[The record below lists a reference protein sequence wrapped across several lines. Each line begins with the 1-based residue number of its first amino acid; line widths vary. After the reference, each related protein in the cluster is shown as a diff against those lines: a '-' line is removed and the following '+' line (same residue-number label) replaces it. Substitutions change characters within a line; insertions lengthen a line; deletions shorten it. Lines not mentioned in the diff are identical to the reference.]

1 MYVLTDTHTHTHTL
15 IMTLYLCLSVLQVL
29 LKWINDVLEERR
41 IRVRDIVEDLYD
53 GQVLSELMGRT
64 PTCEGDGLLLYSIPR
79 ATDWKEV
86 YNSWCDTVCRPAANK
101 TEDTSRQG

>member
-1 MYVLTDTHTHTHTL
+1 MTEVLYTEVGEERIRLQPHALEDPSVKELIGVCTDRHTHTRTHTHTHTHTL

-64 PTCEGDGLLLYSIPR
+64 PTCER
-79 ATDWKEV
+79 
-86 YNSWCDTVCRPAANK
+86 
-101 TEDTSRQG
+101 

>member
-1 MYVLTDTHTHTHTL
+1 MTEVLYTEVGEERIRLQPHALEDPSVKELIGVCTDRHTHTRTL

-64 PTCEGDGLLLYSIPR
+64 PTCER
-79 ATDWKEV
+79 
-86 YNSWCDTVCRPAANK
+86 
-101 TEDTSRQG
+101 